1 MTVVLS
7 ARIVARVA
15 VQRTRLSTT
24 TRRVYS
30 VKGQDQFKVA
40 PDIPIPEAAVSEV
53 AAALQQDALARF
65 IDCRSEEELGS
76 GVVSNSVNLPYPHNG
91 DRELVDPEEWLEDVQ
106 YEEFEKTTRI
116 FVGCRKGSRSAI
128 ACEVLINA
136 GYENVTNMSGGML
149 AWSRAMLPM
158 APYKG

>member
-53 AAALQQDALARF
+53 AAAR
-65 IDCRSEEELGS
+65 
-76 GVVSNSVNLPYPHNG
+76 
-91 DRELVDPEEWLEDVQ
+91 
-106 YEEFEKTTRI
+106 
-116 FVGCRKGSRSAI
+116 
-128 ACEVLINA
+128 
-136 GYENVTNMSGGML
+136 
-149 AWSRAMLPM
+149 
-158 APYKG
+158 